1 MPGWELHRT
10 RKKENSE
17 HLGMDRYRYFIFN
30 QRSMVVLGILQ
41 IACAGVSVVCGFMDG
56 AFRKESTLGKTRAPL
71 WAGMIMAVPGV
82 LALFS
87 SQKKNP
93 ILVNTLIASAV
104 FSCFTTVIIIVY
116 ACLTL
121 SYGEDDDEVF
131 SHTPVHIVHTKFIL
145 GQLVRGANIAML
157 VASFFSLCVVLCI
170 ALMGC
175 RSLPHCMCY
184 DNITGMEVMTGYSM
198 LLYNS
203 LNLAQKQKKSFL
215 DLLRTSDFLDLLNVI
230 QGFSITTRTELNSFL
245 SW

>member
-1 MPGWELHRT
+1 
-10 RKKENSE
+10 
-17 HLGMDRYRYFIFN
+17 MDRYRYFIFN